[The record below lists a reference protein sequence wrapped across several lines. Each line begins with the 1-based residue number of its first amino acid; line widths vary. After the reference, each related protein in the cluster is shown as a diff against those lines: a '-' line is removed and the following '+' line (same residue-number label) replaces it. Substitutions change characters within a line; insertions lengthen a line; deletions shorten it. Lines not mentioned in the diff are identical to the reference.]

1 MLVGLRSFLGLRRW
15 SIPELIQ
22 VGWVQCHVAV
32 TLRSSFACWLFAGGP
47 SKCLEAGC
55 IPLFVA
61 PSLHLQNQPH
71 ALSRRV
77 ESFSCSESLWP
88 SPPLRPYLP
97 SSSNPGC
104 ADLLPF
110 SPYTRL
116 QALVKSFWHPP
127 AGKHHLCSWDEDW
140 VQSSFSTFKGSCD
153 YMGAHPAI
161 QNDLSSLRSAG

>member
-1 MLVGLRSFLGLRRW
+1 MLVGLCSFLGLRRW
-15 SIPELIQ
+15 SIPKLIQ
-22 VGWVQCHVAV
+22 VGWVQCHMAV

-47 SKCLEAGC
+47 SKCLKAGC

-97 SSSNPGC
+97 SSSNSGC

-127 AGKHHLCSWDEDW
+127 LGNITSGLEMKAEFSLPLLLLRVYVITWGP
-140 VQSSFSTFKGSCD
+140 SSN
-153 YMGAHPAI
+153 PEW
-161 QNDLSSLRSAG
+161 SL